1 MIVLIREDD
10 GSVVGKIDE
19 AEFQVLVD
27 QLEEESEG
35 DTDYYITAQTIE
47 MLQDRGADQTL
58 VSLLEKAV
66 GDSEGV
72 EVSWNTE

>member
-1 MIVLIREDD
+1 VIVLIREDD
-10 GSVVGKIDE
+10 GTVVGKIDE

-27 QLEEESEG
+27 HLEEESEE

-47 MLQDRGADQTL
+47 MLQDRGADETL

-72 EVSWNTE
+72 EVSWITE